1 MPGAHEWYNRPN
13 MDRFPSPLETPPGS
27 DSPASDRARPL
38 RILVVDDYPL
48 NRDILEA
55 MLVRLGQE
63 VVLTHDGQS
72 ALDLLESSRFDLVLM
87 DVQMPGLD
95 GLETT
100 RRIRAREAP
109 TGPHLAV
116 VALTASDNDSDA
128 ARCREAGMSDFL
140 TKPLTLDR
148 VAAFLLQWRRRI
160 LVEART

>member
-1 MPGAHEWYNRPN
+1 M
-13 MDRFPSPLETPPGS
+13 
-27 DSPASDRARPL
+27 

-63 VVLTHDGQS
+63 VVLIHDGQA
-72 ALDLLESSRFDLVLM
+72 ALDLLESSPFDLVLM

-100 RRIRAREAP
+100 RRIRAREVAS
-109 TGPHLAV
+109 GRHLPV
-116 VALTASDNDSDA
+116 VALTASDNEADA

-140 TKPLTLDR
+140 TKPLTIDR
-148 VAAFLLQWRRRI
+148 VAGFLLDWRRRI
-160 LVEART
+160 LVGVRT